1 MTIRGLAS
9 AILAAVIRRASP
21 AMRQWGTA
29 MLREMDFVENDWAAL
44 FWALG
49 SATAL
54 FKHLEAPMSNLS
66 DVLSRTQ
73 ALMKKIRRRTLG
85 GYAVCFILVVAF
97 GSFIFIFPNTLQQ
110 VGSGLTVAA
119 ALYMAYQLHE
129 SRNGKL
135 PSETQPSACSA
146 FYRTELERQR
156 DFHRGPCFWSRLVIM
171 IPGYILFCIG
181 FAMAHPEL
189 AQGLTAI
196 ACAFIVLCI
205 VAIPLNLR
213 LSRKYQR
220 QIDEVDALPKEP

>member
-1 MTIRGLAS
+1 
-9 AILAAVIRRASP
+9 
-21 AMRQWGTA
+21 

-119 ALYMAYQLHE
+119 ALYIAYQLHE

-171 IPGYILFCIG
+171 VPGYILFCIG

-196 ACAFIVLCI
+196 VGAFIVLCI